1 MRGNDHMKA
10 DSHLHSTFSTDG
22 VSEMEELI
30 RAGITQGF
38 SCMIFTEH
46 KDIGMPKE
54 EGEEHFDFSVLDTDA
69 YFRRGRQLQEKYA
82 GQIKIGL
89 GVEAGMLAERMPEIS
104 AFAASFA
111 FDEIIA
117 SQHLFRGH
125 DCYWTKYYVGLSPQN
140 AAHAWIAEMRDNLSA
155 MREFDILAHPDYMLR
170 YAGEEKDR
178 AYSLYSDD
186 YAPILRMLAETGR
199 ALEVNIGSLRRG
211 GRITGFYQDILRHY
225 RDLGGELVSIGTDAH
240 SAEGYGTG
248 FDPAEELL
256 RICGFRFYAHF
267 VNRAPETVKL

>member
-1 MRGNDHMKA
+1 MRGNDHMRA
-10 DSHLHSTFSTDG
+10 DSHLHSAFSTDG
-22 VSEMEELI
+22 VSEMEELV
-30 RAGITQGF
+30 RAGIAQGF

-54 EGEEHFDFSVLDTDA
+54 EGEEDYDFSALDTDA
-69 YFRRGRQLQEKYA
+69 YFRRGRELREKYA

-89 GVEAGMLAERMPEIS
+89 GVEAGMLAERMPVIDAFVRS
-104 AFAASFA
+104 AG

-117 SQHLFRGH
+117 SQHLILGH
-125 DCYWTKYYVGLSPQN
+125 DCYWTKYYAHLSPQE
-140 AAHAWIAEMRDNLSA
+140 AAHRWIGDIYRNLSA
-155 MREFDILAHPDYMLR
+155 MPEYDILAHPDYLLR
-170 YAGEEKDR
+170 YAGQEEDR
-178 AYSLYSDD
+178 RYALYSDS
-186 YAPILRMLAETGR
+186 YAPVLRMLAENGK

-211 GRITGFYQDILRHY
+211 GCITGFYQDILRHY

-248 FDPAEELL
+248 FEMAEEML
-256 RICGFRFYAHF
+256 RICGFRFYAYF